1 MWFRSSRAIHDVAL
15 FLSSP
20 VSAFVCRPCGSLA
33 HHSKQPPSSEV
44 RQRSQPGKPLKHVVG
59 ASATTLAD
67 PYVCENT
74 ASRDAPQRPQSYFFP
89 RSLLVLVP
97 TPHAPADPSPL
108 PLPSPTSPSLLPSPN
123 RQFFFGVRSRQDH
136 SIASAICPA
145 RTRSRQKNLH
155 CHYTRRPHCPAPLA
169 TRPTTTATYAVLFP
183 FPPIPLPPVPVPLSL
198 SCRSVNLA

>member
-108 PLPSPTSPSLLPSPN
+108 PLPSPTLPSLLPSPN

-136 SIASAICPA
+136 SIASASAICPA
-145 RTRSRQKNLH
+145 RARSRQKNLH

-183 FPPIPLPPVPVPLSL
+183 FLLFLFRLSP
-198 SCRSVNLA
+198 SC